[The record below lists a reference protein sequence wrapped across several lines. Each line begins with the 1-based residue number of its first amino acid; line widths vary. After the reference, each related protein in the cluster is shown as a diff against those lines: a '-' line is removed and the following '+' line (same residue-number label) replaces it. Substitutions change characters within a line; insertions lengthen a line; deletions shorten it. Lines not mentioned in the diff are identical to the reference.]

1 MQGRIFTNFDRGS
14 GASRS
19 HRLPRQAVVR
29 RLDHVLHRPVVALD
43 LALALRLEGLR
54 SRHQNVSRARDEIRL
69 LPYRLH
75 RSIPVRSSAPRSC
88 RDRPAAG
95 RSACSTSR
103 MIFTFSDAVRLTSRL
118 PRQGS
123 SGSFLSTGSKNRSKL
138 EIRET
143 SQRALLDPGSAFDEI
158 RS

>member
-1 MQGRIFTNFDRGS
+1 MQGPISTSFDRGS

-19 HRLPRQAVVR
+19 HRVSREVVVR

-43 LALALRLEGLR
+43 LALALRLDGAR

-69 LPYRLH
+69 LPGSPH

-95 RSACSTSR
+95 RWVCSTSR
-103 MIFTFSDAVRLTSRL
+103 MIFIFSDAVRLTCRL
-118 PRQGS
+118 PREDS

-138 EIRET
+138 ENRET
-143 SQRALLDPGSAFDEI
+143 SQRAVLDPGSAFDEI